1 MIDAPPS
8 DAGAVHDRVTW
19 ASPALAVSP
28 VGAPGSAV
36 IRSEL
41 SVRGQCGRSGR
52 PSTRHHYRPAQ
63 HYRGQERSCQRP
75 TDPRART
82 PGAAERPR
90 LVSAPAPG
98 NILHIDQEARRCALI
113 QPSVTKRDSAATRS
127 RCQLGRSGGMR
138 ATITAMSSSQRPGTD
153 VGKVSQM
160 ASKCSRSRASPSSQ
174 RRVAQAGSVI
184 PWARS
189 AQPPRPTA
197 EGLGVALRTGSR
209 IACIKSRHQGRRQAH
224 HRMSMI
230 QLTGMQRSA

>member
-8 DAGAVHDRVTW
+8 DAGAVHEQGHLGVARSGGQPGGRTGVRSD
-19 ASPALAVSP
+19 SLGAL
-28 VGAPGSAV
+28 
-36 IRSEL
+36 
-41 SVRGQCGRSGR
+41 VRGQCGRSGR
-52 PSTRHHYRPAQ
+52 PPTRHHYRPAQ

-75 TDPRART
+75 TDPRAGT

-98 NILHIDQEARRCALI
+98 NILHIDLEARRCALI

-153 VGKVSQM
+153 VGRVSQM
-160 ASKCSRSRASPSSQ
+160 ASRCSRSRASPSSQ

-209 IACIKSRHQGRRQAH
+209 IACIKSRHQGRTKDDDKH
-224 HRMSMI
+224 T
-230 QLTGMQRSA
+230 TG